1 MPSIIALSEVEEAL
15 GVVCAFAD
23 AAARHRTR
31 SHAQCWQ
38 RKSPAATS
46 SLVLRPPAVAA
57 VSLDAQEV
65 VDACVERVET
75 ETASIGVGP
84 PVRDN
89 STVTEIGSGSHETYY
104 VWNEPR

>member
-1 MPSIIALSEVEEAL
+1 MPSIVIALSEVEAL
-15 GVVCAFAD
+15 GVVCAFPG
-23 AAARHRTR
+23 AAARHRTW

-46 SLVLRPPAVAA
+46 SLGLRPLAVAA
-57 VSLDAQEV
+57 VSLDAEEV

-84 PVRDN
+84 PVRDS
-89 STVTEIGSGSHETYY
+89 STVTEIGSGSHKTY
-104 VWNEPR
+104 VWKEPR